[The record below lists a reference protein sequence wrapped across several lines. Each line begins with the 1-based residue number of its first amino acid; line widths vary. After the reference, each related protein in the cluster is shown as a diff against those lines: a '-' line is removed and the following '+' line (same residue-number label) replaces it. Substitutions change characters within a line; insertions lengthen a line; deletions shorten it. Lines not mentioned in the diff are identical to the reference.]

1 MTNNLGLPLDL
12 VQKRLTAEGQT
23 VSTVE
28 VSSRK
33 GSRGNDARVIKIE
46 RKEHGTVVYWSR
58 FQTTTE

>member
-1 MTNNLGLPLDL
+1 LTNNLGLPLDL

-33 GSRGNDARVIKIE
+33 GSRGNDARVSKIE
-46 RKEHGTVVYWSR
+46 RKERGTVVYWSR